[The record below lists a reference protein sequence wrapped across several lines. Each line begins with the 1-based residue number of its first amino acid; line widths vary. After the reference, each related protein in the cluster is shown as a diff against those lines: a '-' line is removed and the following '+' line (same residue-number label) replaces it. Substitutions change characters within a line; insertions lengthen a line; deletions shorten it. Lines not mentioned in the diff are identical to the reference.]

1 MIDDDMK
8 NDEDWFEIEEMETEN
23 TSFSVDQHGFQCGR
37 MQYLRELTQN
47 AIEGIQEK
55 GGEGEIIWTFD
66 SEILEKDSVH
76 KLQIIDTGVGMD
88 GEEIRRLMNGMYSS
102 GKTQDMRANYGI
114 GAKVAG
120 LVRSPEGMTYRCFK
134 DGRGYLAE
142 LCQRPADGKY
152 GLRQLQEEDGSIS
165 PYLEI
170 GIEHRPKQIGESG
183 TAVTILGQS
192 EYEDT
197 FTNPEE
203 GDYGV
208 HWVSRF
214 LNGRY
219 FSIPDGIEI
228 WNEFRVNPGQNWDPR
243 YNRRRIK
250 GIKHFLDMYQV
261 ASGIVDVSGAKMN
274 WWVLEDDAR
283 TMGKHFNG
291 NSHSGCLF
299 QNEIYDLET
308 GNKSNRARL
317 NRCGIIHLA
326 NRVVVYAEP
335 TSEDVSSDPSRSFL
349 NISQGERVPWWDWAD
364 EFFAKMP
371 QELADL
377 ESEASEKAT
386 DEDVNEALN
395 KLLMEYLKDLEI
407 PKFAEDFTGQIEI
420 SPPIDIGGSSDSEE
434 LFEDENDNPELPSST
449 TGGKGNRY
457 SDFRKDNGA
466 KGREAT
472 PSEMIPKVEWVSPED
487 HPLLEDRAAQYIRTK
502 NRVLINQDFRWFRK
516 LIRDVL
522 DEKGGGKPGAEA
534 VVEKHS
540 KIRYAYRL
548 CETILCTQ
556 MLKKGGITWKQGAVD
571 SALNEEG
578 LTAAVMGCTDL
589 RRVIGNSVGH
599 EIGKA
604 IRKSTDSM

>member
-1 MIDDDMK
+1 MIVDDDVK
-8 NDEDWFEIEEMETEN
+8 KGEDWFEIEEMETEN
-23 TSFSVDQHGFQCGR
+23 TSFSVDQHGFQCGGL
-37 MQYLRELTQN
+37 QYLRELTQN

-55 GGEGEIIWTFD
+55 GGEGKIFWTFD
-66 SEILEKDSVH
+66 REELEKTGAH
-76 KLQIIDTGVGMD
+76 KLQIIDTGVSMN
-88 GEEIRRLMNGMYSS
+88 GEEIRHLMNGMYSS
-102 GKTQDMRANYGI
+102 GKTQDRRANYGI
-114 GAKVAG
+114 GAKVSG
-120 LVRSPEGMTYRCFK
+120 LFRSPEGMTYRCFK

-142 LCQRPADGKY
+142 LCKRLADGKY
-152 GLRQLQEEDGSIS
+152 GLRQLQEADGSVS

-170 GIEHRPKQIGESG
+170 GLEHRPKQIEDSG
-183 TAVTILGQS
+183 TAVTLLGQS
-192 EYEDT
+192 EHEDT

-203 GDYGV
+203 GEYGV
-208 HWVSRF
+208 HWVSRY

-219 FSIPDGIEI
+219 FSIPSGIEI
-228 WNEFRVNPGQNWDPR
+228 KASYRLNPGMEWDPR
-243 YNRRRIK
+243 YKRRSIK
-250 GIKHFLDMYQV
+250 GIKHFLDLYQV
-261 ASGIVDVSGAKMN
+261 ASGIVDLNGARMH
-274 WWVLEDDAR
+274 WWVLDDDAANSS
-283 TMGKHFNG
+283 HFNG
-291 NSHSGCLF
+291 NSHSGSLF

-335 TSEDVSSDPSRSFL
+335 TSEEVSSDPSRSFL
-349 NISQGERVPWWDWAD
+349 NISQGMRVPWIDWAD
-364 EFFAKMP
+364 EFFEKMP
-371 QELADL
+371 PELIAL

-386 DEDVNEALN
+386 DDDVNEALN
-395 KLLMEYLKDLEI
+395 ILLMEYLKDLEI

-420 SPPIDIGGSSDSEE
+420 SPPIDIGGSSESEE
-434 LFEDENDNPELPSST
+434 LSEDENDNPELPSSPS
-449 TGGKGNRY
+449 GGKGNRY
-457 SDFRKDNGA
+457 SDFRMDDGT

-487 HPLLEDRAAQYIRTK
+487 HPLLEDRAAQFIRTK
-502 NRVLINQDFRWFRK
+502 NRVLINKDFRWFRK
-516 LIRDVL
+516 IIRDVL

-589 RRVIGNSVGH
+589 RRVIGNAVGH
-599 EIGKA
+599 EIGRA
-604 IRKSTDSM
+604 IRKTAD